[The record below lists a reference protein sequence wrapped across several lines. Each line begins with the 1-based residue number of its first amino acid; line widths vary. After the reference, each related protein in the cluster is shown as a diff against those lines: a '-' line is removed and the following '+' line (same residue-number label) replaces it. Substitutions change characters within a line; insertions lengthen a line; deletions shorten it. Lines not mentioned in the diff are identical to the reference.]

1 MSLMEQ
7 SEHNLDQVV
16 VFVLNS
22 TILLGGVWVGD
33 PVGDASILK
42 MVTKWLEFTSS
53 IRLEGPKLCVELS
66 FDLSVK

>member
-42 MVTKWLEFTSS
+42 MVTK
-53 IRLEGPKLCVELS
+53 
-66 FDLSVK
+66 